1 MAGINWTITFV
12 PVEGGRYHV
21 SVDSAGSSSYVS
33 RLPPDITE
41 LFSNPDE
48 PATQK
53 RSFRGNVAELPPE
66 AQFFSAGNLDTLKD
80 IGERI
85 YEGVFTAEN
94 DNKLQPDCG
103 ALLYEFRKNEDFEI
117 RFDLTSAPDLSAV
130 PWEALYIREV
140 DRFLAAT
147 KNARVIRQVKAKGAR
162 PAPISKP
169 IKILVA
175 AANPHGDLDTSVE
188 VGNISKRI
196 DELVSGDNNDFVVE
210 TLRNVKTGEFR
221 KAIQKFQPH
230 IIHYIGHSAF
240 KDGNA
245 YLYFESDEEGKSE
258 RLKAETFANMLQN
271 DRPWL
276 VVLNSCQS
284 GVTSS
289 ERPMAGLAQQ
299 LLSYL
304 NIPFVVAMQQ
314 PVSDD
319 AAITFSQSFYN
330 ALTDGKSISEAVS
343 RGRQDILT
351 ADDDRTK
358 IEVITPALYVSG
370 DADRIEFVTA
380 EAVEAPPAPKT
391 GDTDEKSGILAI
403 FGSKSTVIIVLSGLV
418 AVSGLALQLTDNLT
432 GLFERITGALPAQ
445 ETLSA
450 DEQQT
455 DAATIPGSDDV
466 GGEGRAT
473 PAAIGTDP
481 DGTGLANE
489 QTEIRPS
496 RPRSRSSE
504 QPTDLG
510 AAQTVVTRS
519 IRQRART
526 IAAVTSTSLDSD
538 LDGVVDYLEIEP
550 NLLPPPPPPP
560 PTLESPATYIAMPP
574 ATPVVVVGG
583 IGETPTAANISV
595 TYYFPFPVLAGTELA
610 PTDPMFEP
618 VGEETLASAVI
629 KSADP
634 ENTPAYN
641 DFKGVLVAYPYV
653 ASGAGEIAAAPIVY
667 RDIMAAPV
675 KCFGDIGSIDF
686 EFGSSSITPGAA
698 DAVRAG
704 LSRTSICPN
713 TDTLIQGHSDSVGSR
728 EANKALS
735 LQRSIAVAD
744 LMQLEYPGLAPGSM
758 QIEGWGER
766 RPEVET
772 GDEIRDA
779 DNRSV
784 DVSLVHSIGSA
795 GFDTLGVLSADNPLA
810 AVSDLPSLS
819 EELSGADREVMV
831 VRYGE
836 TSDAKSDALLN
847 KIADAV
853 AAQLAVAPKR
863 VFPINGGPD
872 RLSEGEQERFE
883 VLIPISDY

>member
-1 MAGINWTITFV
+1 MCRSI
-12 PVEGGRYHV
+12 
-21 SVDSAGSSSYVS
+21 SAGSSGYVS
-33 RLPPDITE
+33 RLPPDITA

-117 RFDLTSAPDLSAV
+117 RFDLTAAPDLSAV

-162 PAPISKP
+162 PTPILKP

-196 DELVSGDNNDFVVE
+196 DELVSDDNNDFVVE

-221 KAIQKFQPH
+221 KAIQRFQPH

-330 ALTDGKSISEAVS
+330 ALTEGKSISEAVS

-370 DADRIEFVTA
+370 DADRIEFLAT
-380 EAVEAPPAPKT
+380 EAVVPPPAPDAD
-391 GDTDEKSGILAI
+391 DTDEKSGILAI
-403 FGSKSTVIIVLSGLV
+403 FGSKSTTIIVLTGLV

-432 GLFERITGALPAQ
+432 GLYDRITGTVPAQ
-445 ETLSA
+445 ETVSA
-450 DEQQT
+450 GEQQP
-455 DAATIPGSDDV
+455 DAATQGSNDL
-466 GGEGRAT
+466 GGEGGAT
-473 PAAIGTDP
+473 PPATVTGTDEIA
-481 DGTGLANE
+481 LAGE
-489 QTEIRPS
+489 QTERPS
-496 RPRSRSSE
+496 RPRSRSLPM
-504 QPTDLG
+504 PTDIVSS
-510 AAQTVVTRS
+510 QTVVPQS
-519 IRQRART
+519 NLQPVRAIT
-526 IAAVTSTSLDSD
+526 AATSTSSD
-538 LDGVVDYLEIEP
+538 LDFDGVIDFIETEP
-550 NLLPPPPPPP
+550 NLLPPPPPPSQRALSKP
-560 PTLESPATYIAMPP
+560 F
-574 ATPVVVVGG
+574 VGG
-583 IGETPTAANISV
+583 GEGNLTDYTASASE
-595 TYYFPFPVLAGTELA
+595 TYYFPSPILPE
-610 PTDPMFEP
+610 FEMSGANP
-618 VGEETLASAVI
+618 LLKLVDGETLASSILRSTNPAETTAYSDFTSVI
-629 KSADP
+629 
-634 ENTPAYN
+634 
-641 DFKGVLVAYPYV
+641 VAYPYIT
-653 ASGAGEIAAAPIVY
+653 SGIDEPAAARPVY
-667 RDIMAAPV
+667 RDIMAAPI
-675 KCFGDIGSIDF
+675 KCFGEIGSIGF
-686 EFGSSSITPGAA
+686 EFGSSNIAPGATDQVLA
-698 DAVRAG
+698 S
-704 LSRTSICPN
+704 LSGKNICPN
-713 TDTLIQGHSDSVGSR
+713 TDTLIRGHSDSVGSI

-735 LQRSIAVAD
+735 LQRSITVAD
-744 LMQLEYPGLAPGSM
+744 LMQLEYPALTPGSM

-772 GDEIRDA
+772 GNGVREA
-779 DNRSV
+779 ENRSV
-784 DVSLVHSIGSA
+784 DVSLFRSVG
-795 GFDTLGVLSADNPLA
+795 GTRYNTLGELSADNPLA
-810 AVSDLPSLS
+810 AVSELPLLS
-819 EELSGADREVMV
+819 DEVSGADREVMV

-836 TSDAKSDALLN
+836 TSNAESDALLN
-847 KIADAV
+847 KIANAV
-853 AAQLAVAPKR
+853 ATQLAVSPKR

-883 VLIPISDY
+883 VLTPNAEN